1 MPLGNRAGLRPA
13 QSKYPVLLAVRVADG
28 CCAVQLLPSDAEGG
42 VSVIPSFPLVLS
54 PVRFEDFPT
63 IIPGFLQ

>member
-28 CCAVQLLPSDAEGG
+28 CCAVQLLLSDAEGG
-42 VSVIPSFPLVLS
+42 VSVIPSFPLALS
-54 PVRFEDFPT
+54 R
-63 IIPGFLQ
+63 